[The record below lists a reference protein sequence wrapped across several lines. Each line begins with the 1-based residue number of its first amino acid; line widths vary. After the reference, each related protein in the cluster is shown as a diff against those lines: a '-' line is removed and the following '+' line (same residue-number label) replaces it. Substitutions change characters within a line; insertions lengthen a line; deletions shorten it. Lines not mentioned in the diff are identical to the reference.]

1 MITILLFSFLIIS
14 CTNELPKEKPIIN
27 GIKNFEFI
35 VGSPRP
41 NWLEGINAYD
51 YNGEELLVS
60 VDSSEV
66 DLKTPGHYN
75 LSYTVIDDK
84 GQKTTRV
91 VVVSILEKDLTP
103 PIITGTKN
111 FTLYLNSPKPNW
123 LEGVEI
129 SDNVDKNPI
138 LTVDDSNVLMN
149 VIGNYNLIY
158 KGVDSS
164 LNETIIKVN
173 VNVIEEK
180 NETSNLTYP
189 NKPNFG
195 QNVSV
200 HDPSI
205 IYANGKYYAFGSHF
219 AVSSSVDLITWTQE
233 LDEQGHNALYGNWRN
248 TLNSA
253 LSYVGQWANS
263 TWAPGMIKIGDTF
276 YMYYSLSTFG
286 SQRSY
291 IGRVESKNILGPYTN
306 SIEIIKS
313 EPSNGPNAI
322 DAEVFLIKK
331 ENFGWFM
338 AHSLGIILKRTF
350 MLTALMLVF
359 LRKMD
364 LEKNLG
370 WFQKW
375 TRRSLYLL

>member
-1 MITILLFSFLIIS
+1 MGLL
-14 CTNELPKEKPIIN
+14 
-27 GIKNFEFI
+27 
-35 VGSPRP
+35 
-41 NWLEGINAYD
+41 
-51 YNGEELLVS
+51 
-60 VDSSEV
+60 
-66 DLKTPGHYN
+66 
-75 LSYTVIDDK
+75 
-84 GQKTTRV
+84 
-91 VVVSILEKDLTP
+91 
-103 PIITGTKN
+103 
-111 FTLYLNSPKPNW
+111 LYLNSPKPNW

-253 LSYVGQWANS
+253 LSYVE
-263 TWAPGMIKIGDTF
+263 
-276 YMYYSLSTFG
+276 
-286 SQRSY
+286 
-291 IGRVESKNILGPYTN
+291 IGRASCRERV
-306 SIEIIKS
+306 
-313 EPSNGPNAI
+313 
-322 DAEVFLIKK
+322 
-331 ENFGWFM
+331 
-338 AHSLGIILKRTF
+338 
-350 MLTALMLVF
+350 
-359 LRKMD
+359 
-364 LEKNLG
+364 
-370 WFQKW
+370 
-375 TRRSLYLL
+375 

>member
-1 MITILLFSFLIIS
+1 MKKIYLMITILLFSFLIIS
-14 CTNELPKEKPIIN
+14 CTNELPEKPIIN

-173 VNVIEEK
+173 VNVIEE

-189 NKPNFG
+189 K
-195 QNVSV
+195 Q
-200 HDPSI
+200 
-205 IYANGKYYAFGSHF
+205 
-219 AVSSSVDLITWTQE
+219 T
-233 LDEQGHNALYGNWRN
+233 
-248 TLNSA
+248 
-253 LSYVGQWANS
+253 
-263 TWAPGMIKIGDTF
+263 
-276 YMYYSLSTFG
+276 
-286 SQRSY
+286 
-291 IGRVESKNILGPYTN
+291 
-306 SIEIIKS
+306 
-313 EPSNGPNAI
+313 
-322 DAEVFLIKK
+322 
-331 ENFGWFM
+331 
-338 AHSLGIILKRTF
+338 
-350 MLTALMLVF
+350 
-359 LRKMD
+359 
-364 LEKNLG
+364 
-370 WFQKW
+370 
-375 TRRSLYLL
+375 